1 MLAAV
6 EAALPSE
13 GLGTLLATLLAT
25 LLTARFGVP
34 PSAVEAALPSAGR
47 GAPLA
52 AIGAAPPS
60 AGPGPLLAV
69 VEAALPSAGPGAL
82 LATATPLR
90 RSEISTADRAAV
102 FLPGEVVVPWLG
114 AAAACGDG
122 DSSSPNLASCA
133 AAPRPSSVVAPSLGW
148 FRRGPG

>member
-6 EAALPSE
+6 AAALPSE
-13 GLGTLLATLLAT
+13 GLGTLLATLLAP
-25 LLTARFGVP
+25 LLAARSGVP
-34 PSAVEAALPSAGR
+34 LSAGEAALSSAGR
-47 GAPLA
+47 GAPRA

-122 DSSSPNLASCA
+122 DSSSPNLAGGDA
-133 AAPRPSSVVAPSLGW
+133 TPRPSSVVAPSLGW
-148 FRRGPG
+148 FRRGAG

>member
-34 PSAVEAALPSAGR
+34 LSAVEAALSSAGR

-60 AGPGPLLAV
+60 ARQGTLLAV

-82 LATATPLR
+82 LATATPLLR
-90 RSEISTADRAAV
+90 FAISKANRAAV
-102 FLPGEVVVPWLG
+102 FLTGEVVVPWLG

-122 DSSSPNLASCA
+122 DSSSPN
-133 AAPRPSSVVAPSLGW
+133 
-148 FRRGPG
+148 RGPG